1 MRLICACG
9 RKSAV
14 INGLGLRL
22 LCKGSVSV
30 MRISASLRSFA
41 LRFPSPRREAG
52 KLLLSVRAS
61 GHLCPSQP
69 CPRQHRRGAGVVT
82 GGQRA
87 SGGKKGEKLLSCS
100 TAPYRWSF
108 SRAVGNCWPCVRGRK
123 TTGKGSPGHG
133 FEPAPAHWEQR
144 DVGRS
149 SRRRGRAGGDQSLGS
164 GSAFTGR
171 QRAPELSYSF
181 CTPDSPGGEP

>member
-1 MRLICACG
+1 MQRECVRDAD
-9 RKSAV
+9 
-14 INGLGLRL
+14 LRL
-22 LCKGSVSV
+22 PVV
-30 MRISASLRSFA
+30 
-41 LRFPSPRREAG
+41 
-52 KLLLSVRAS
+52 
-61 GHLCPSQP
+61 LCPSLSQP
-69 CPRQHRRGAGVVT
+69 QERGREAAPVGASIWASLPIPAVPTAAPAGAGVVT

-133 FEPAPAHWEQR
+133 FEPAPAHREQR

-164 GSAFTGR
+164 GSAFAGR